1 MREHMCA
8 RWERENVSLTNC
20 KSQKLFQT
28 WIERETN
35 SYASVCSQNNS
46 RYFTIAF
53 VAWQPVGRGDPLKD
67 PTYDYM
73 PPVLDRVRY
82 WGEGSSNRNK
92 NDILLLGV
100 PSKKL
105 SSIKQKE
112 KFSYGPIKRT
122 YYSPPYQ
129 NYYSSLHQQQ
139 QQPQYVSSLNNIFL
153 ATIFHFR
160 CFDSFRNA
168 WCHLRGT

>member
-1 MREHMCA
+1 MHWTRIQFLC
-8 RWERENVSLTNC
+8 NCLLSKQFSL
-20 KSQKLFQT
+20 LVL
-28 WIERETN
+28 
-35 SYASVCSQNNS
+35 A
-46 RYFTIAF
+46 
-53 VAWQPVGRGDPLKD
+53 AWQPVGRGDPLKD

-105 SSIKQKE
+105 SSIKQKD

-129 NYYSSLHQQQ
+129 HYYSSPLHHQQQ
-139 QQPQYVSSLNNIFL
+139 QQPQYVSKGNKFF
-153 ATIFHFR
+153 ATIFHFQ
-160 CFDSFRNA
+160 CFASFHND
-168 WCHLRGT
+168 WCHLRST